1 MKQTYII
8 AEIGQAHDGS
18 LGMAHAYIDAVAK
31 TGANAIKFQT
41 HIAVA
46 ESSIHEPF
54 RVKFSKQDATRYE
67 YWQRMEFSLAQWKEL
82 KAHCDEVGID
92 FLSSPFSNAA
102 VDLLE
107 EVGVKQYKVGSGE
120 VNNFLLLE
128 KIANT
133 GKPIIISSGMSSFA
147 ELDETVAFLKEKNC
161 EFSILQCTT
170 SYPTAPKQFGLNVI
184 HELKER
190 YQGAYL
196 GEVSQNNKRK
206 IQEKKTAQVSE
217 QSNLDY
223 RVKIGFSDHSS
234 GIEAG
239 IAAATLGAEI
249 LEFHVVFDKEMFGP
263 DAKSSLTFPETTKL
277 VSAVRNIDKALNHPI
292 DKKDNSQYSELKQI
306 FEKSLAINKDLPKG
320 HVLTFNDLEAKK
332 PKNYGILASKFQ
344 EVIGKKLVNDMKQWD
359 FLNEE
364 D

>member
-1 MKQTYII
+1 MKKTYII

-31 TGANAIKFQT
+31 TGVDAIKFQT
-41 HIAVA
+41 HIAAA
-46 ESSIHEPF
+46 ESSVHEPF

-67 YWQRMEFSLAQWKEL
+67 YWQRMEFSLTQWKGL
-82 KAHCDEVGID
+82 KAHCDEVGLD

-102 VDLLE
+102 IDLLE
-107 EVGVKQYKVGSGE
+107 EVGVKLYKVGSGE

-184 HELKER
+184 QELKER
-190 YQGAYL
+190 YQ
-196 GEVSQNNKRK
+196 VS
-206 IQEKKTAQVSE
+206 
-217 QSNLDY
+217 
-223 RVKIGFSDHSS
+223 IGFSDHSS

-239 IAAATLGAEI
+239 IAAVALGAEI

-263 DAKSSLTFPETTKL
+263 DAKSSLTFPETTQLIK
-277 VSAVRNIDKALNHPI
+277 AVRNIDEALNHPI

-306 FEKSLAINKDLPKG
+306 FEKSLAVNKDLPKG
-320 HVLTFNDLEAKK
+320 HVLAFDDLEAKK

-344 EVIGKKLVNDMKQWD
+344 EVIGKKLTKEMTQWD
-359 FLNEE
+359 FLNDE
-364 D
+364 DFSQL